1 VVFSAGGDGGRK
13 APELPAALYPHVV
26 CGSQR
31 CAAATSPSFD
41 PSTHSARDRSGTQ
54 LFPEAGEDGRCGVV
68 SSKKF
73 LVSSK
78 EFKLTELLG

>member
-1 VVFSAGGDGGRK
+1 VATAEEDRLSFRRK
-13 APELPAALYPHVV
+13 SVHFFF
-26 CGSQR
+26 
-31 CAAATSPSFD
+31 AAASDALLQRRPN
-41 PSTHSARDRSGTQ
+41 STPAPTAPAIRSGAQ

-78 EFKLTELLG
+78 EFKLTEWLG